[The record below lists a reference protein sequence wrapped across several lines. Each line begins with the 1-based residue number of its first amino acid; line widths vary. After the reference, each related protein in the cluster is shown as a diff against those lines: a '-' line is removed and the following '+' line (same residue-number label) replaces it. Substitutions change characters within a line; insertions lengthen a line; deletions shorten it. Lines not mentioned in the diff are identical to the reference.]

1 MAEDYI
7 TLCTACSKGLTRE
20 NLKYENG
27 LAFHTECFEQH
38 GNKFPPIDPDLTNKT
53 SRLKIQQIQ
62 LKNLK
67 IRNGDSSG
75 KSPSLKKKS
84 TRNTK
89 EKTKSRRNS
98 RKNKSRPKKRKAG

>member
-27 LAFHTECFEQH
+27 LAFHPECFEQN
-38 GNKFPPIDPDLTNKT
+38 GSKFLPIDPDLTNKT
-53 SRLKIQQIQ
+53 SQLKIQLIQ

-67 IRNGDSSG
+67 IRNNGSSD
-75 KSPSLKKKS
+75 K
-84 TRNTK
+84 
-89 EKTKSRRNS
+89 
-98 RKNKSRPKKRKAG
+98 

>member
-38 GNKFPPIDPDLTNKT
+38 GNKFPPID
-53 SRLKIQQIQ
+53 Q

-67 IRNGDSSG
+67 IRNNGSSD
-75 KSPSLKKKS
+75 K
-84 TRNTK
+84 
-89 EKTKSRRNS
+89 
-98 RKNKSRPKKRKAG
+98 